1 MAARRHSA
9 NALRAD
15 LFPQKAT
22 PAVAFCFVLNHLLE
36 AEDWARLRLAP
47 FAGETVELRAPP
59 LPALRLR
66 ILPGGTVAAGEAD
79 PGLVMTLRP
88 ELFAALARGEEHALR
103 AVSVEGNAK
112 LAAEVLV
119 LARHLRWDAEED
131 LSRFIGDIAAHR
143 LAEAGRAFAAWH
155 LDAAQRLAAAVA
167 DYATEEKQVLARRA
181 DLEALGESLARLRD
195 AIARLEKRIERLG

>member
-1 MAARRHSA
+1 M
-9 NALRAD
+9 
-15 LFPQKAT
+15 
-22 PAVAFCFVLNHLLE
+22 AFCFVLNHLLE
-36 AEDWARLRLAP
+36 GEDWARLRLAP

-59 LPALRLR
+59 LPTLRLR
-66 ILPGGTVAAGEAD
+66 ILPGGTVAAGEAAGEVD
-79 PGLVMTLRP
+79 AGLVMTLKP
-88 ELFAALARGEEHALR
+88 ELLVALARGEEHAMR
-103 AVSVEGNAK
+103 AVSVEGNAG

-131 LSRFIGDIAAHR
+131 LARIVGDIAAHR
-143 LAEAGRAFAAWH
+143 LAEAGRTFAAWH

-195 AIARLEKRIERLG
+195 AIARLEKRVERLG